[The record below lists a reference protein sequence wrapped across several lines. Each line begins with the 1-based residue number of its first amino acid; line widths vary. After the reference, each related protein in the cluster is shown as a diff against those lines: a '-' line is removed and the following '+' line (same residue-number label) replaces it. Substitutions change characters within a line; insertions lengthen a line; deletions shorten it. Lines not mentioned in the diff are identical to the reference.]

1 MEKLPYRVKEL
12 INLFALKT
20 YKDYE
25 RLVVFNEICDYK
37 PCEYSPLKLQNAEA
51 NYVVNT
57 KSFIK
62 YINYNTNIIN
72 AFNDHHMFCIKLLNE
87 IETVVKMQ
95 NCLNSYLRCTA
106 LVSGKVQKK
115 VGTIEVK
122 QAIISQN
129 QYEWNRRP
137 EENRLLSMFDAQ
149 IRKITASN
157 FYYRNK

>member
-57 KSFIK
+57 NSFIER
-62 YINYNTNIIN
+62 I
-72 AFNDHHMFCIKLLNE
+72 DHDSILMIHKKLLNE
-87 IETVVKMQ
+87 IETVVSMQ
-95 NCLNSYLRCTA
+95 NWLNSYLRYIA
-106 LVSGKVQKK
+106 LDYGKVQKDARCTALSNETF
-115 VGTIEVK
+115 TI
-122 QAIISQN
+122 AIN
-129 QYEWNRRP
+129 
-137 EENRLLSMFDAQ
+137 
-149 IRKITASN
+149 N
-157 FYYRNK
+157 FILYMANI